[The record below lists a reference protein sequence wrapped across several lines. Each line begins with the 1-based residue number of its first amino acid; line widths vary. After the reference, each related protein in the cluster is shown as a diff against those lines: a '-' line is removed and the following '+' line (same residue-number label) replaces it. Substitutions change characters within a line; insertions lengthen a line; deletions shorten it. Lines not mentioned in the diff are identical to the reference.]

1 MSRRDNRISV
11 RLSSRTLMQL
21 REVSNKT
28 GICMS
33 MLIRAFIIREVES
46 CYDENGYYIGLRRND
61 KRG

>member
-1 MSRRDNRISV
+1 M

-33 MLIRAFIIREVES
+33 MLIRAFITREVES

-61 KRG
+61 KRGQG